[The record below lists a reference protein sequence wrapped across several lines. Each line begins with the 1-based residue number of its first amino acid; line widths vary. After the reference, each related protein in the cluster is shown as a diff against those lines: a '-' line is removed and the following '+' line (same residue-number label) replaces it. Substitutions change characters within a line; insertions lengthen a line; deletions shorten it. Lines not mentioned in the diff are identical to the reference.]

1 MLLFGVNYRK
11 SYIKDDKS
19 KNGILFN
26 WMCKKKANI
35 KCKAVNMYK
44 STLFK
49 YELLY
54 ALKHTNKENIFILSA
69 KYGLL
74 KLNDIISPYN
84 ETLNNKSERD
94 KIIWS
99 NKVVNQLKENG
110 LNLQKDTFIFLCGEN
125 YKKYLKKSLRNYI
138 EPCKGLS
145 LGFTLQFYKK
155 YLERKGD

>member
-1 MLLFGVNYRK
+1 
-11 SYIKDDKS
+11 
-19 KNGILFN
+19 
-26 WMCKKKANI
+26 
-35 KCKAVNMYK
+35 MYK

-74 KLNDIISPYN
+74 KLNDIIPPYN

-110 LNLQKDTFIFLCGEN
+110 LNLQKDTFVFLCGEN

-145 LGFTLQFYKK
+145 LAFTLQFYKK
-155 YLERKGD
+155 YLERKGE